1 MLRTATLPQ
10 RPLWSKAPGV
20 RRATLPL
27 WTARLN
33 WRARTLTR
41 LSGTGTRFLHD
52 GLSLEISRFDGRHL
66 GMGPRGQCIE
76 PGPHVKARHGGGHA
90 AGP

>member
-20 RRATLPL
+20 RWATLPL

-33 WRARTLTR
+33 WRARTVTR

-52 GLSLEISRFDGRHL
+52 GLSQETRFNGR
-66 GMGPRGQCIE
+66 RF
-76 PGPHVKARHGGGHA
+76 AHGALA
-90 AGP
+90 AVH